1 MPRDTKTVLGWDGLS
16 AHSQVRPSPAFEGV
30 PASHHLV
37 PAALPQQLTI
47 LPRRARPSEPPPRA
61 EGSRPRIQPP
71 QYREA
76 PSAGQGSM
84 AVGPALAIFDPYA
97 EQVLAYTKSG
107 DPTVPDLPLAEGYE
121 PSVSKAVRIL
131 QFVLLSSV
139 ALMVWYMISMLQTGD

>member
-16 AHSQVRPSPAFEGV
+16 ARSQVSSSPAFEGV
-30 PASHHLV
+30 PAPHHLV

-71 QYREA
+71 QYRES
-76 PSAGQGSM
+76 PGTGQGSM

-97 EQVLAYTKSG
+97 EQVLVYTKSG
-107 DPTVPDLPLAEGYE
+107 DLTVPDLPLADGYE
-121 PSVSKAVRIL
+121 PVSKAVRIL

-139 ALMVWYMISMLQTGD
+139 ALMIWYMVSMLQTGD